1 MISPILNRQVRRNR
15 SGQRKL
21 LGFESLE
28 IRAVL
33 SATIFV
39 PTDFDTIQEAVD
51 AAEEGDKI
59 RVLPG
64 IYEESVT
71 IDKDNLE
78 IKSSDELE
86 AIVTPDDGA
95 NFIFFV
101 DGAKNVKIE
110 GFTVSGPFTAT
121 TDFAGIQVSNGSAKI
136 KNNLITQIRNE
147 PLIGNQEGIGI
158 LVFQPNELGTARAVI
173 EDNVISDYHK
183 GGIVVSVGLG
193 ELPIVAGAKAHAE
206 IEDNV
211 IIGAGLTGAI
221 AQNGIQISDKA
232 TAEIEDNRI
241 SGNFF
246 DDPDIAGSAG
256 ILITDFA
263 GPTEISKNR
272 VFDNQIGIWVIDT
285 TDVEVEKNKVY
296 DNSEGGI
303 FVDTSSN
310 VEVTKN
316 DVFDNE
322 FYGISLFEAEY
333 VEVSQNDV
341 YDNGLNGISLL
352 SSSHIV
358 VSKNEVYDNGFA
370 AGTDDEGAG
379 ILLFGSSNNHISN
392 NEVSDNF
399 LDGIALFSIYDELDQ
414 HLTSGS
420 TDNTITRNEIED
432 NGGAGVFLDLD
443 SVDNFIAFN
452 EFDDN
457 AGGAW
462 VDVSDSNTFWKNKKK

>member
-1 MISPILNRQVRRNR
+1 MISPILNRQVRRSR

-39 PTDFDTIQEAVD
+39 PTDFETIQEAVD

-59 RVLPG
+59 RVMPG
-64 IYEESVT
+64 TYTESVT

-78 IKSSDELE
+78 IKASDELE
-86 AIVTPDDGA
+86 AIVNPALGGH
-95 NFIFFV
+95 FIFFV
-101 DGAKNVKIE
+101 DGAQNVKIE
-110 GFTVSGPFTAT
+110 GFEISGPFTAL
-121 TDFAGIQVSNGSAKI
+121 TDFAGIQVSNGGSAKI
-136 KNNLITQIRNE
+136 KDNLITKIRNE
-147 PLIGNQEGIGI
+147 PLSGTQEGIGI
-158 LVFQPNELGTARAVI
+158 LVFQPNQPGTARAVI
-173 EDNVISDYHK
+173 EDNVINDYQK

-193 ELPIVAGAKAHAE
+193 LVDIDDIVAGAKAHAE

-211 IIGAGLTGAI
+211 ITGAGFTDVI

-232 TAEIEDNRI
+232 TAEIEDNKI

-246 DDPDIAGSAG
+246 DDPDAAGSAG
-256 ILITDFA
+256 ILVTDFA

-303 FVDTSSN
+303 FVDTSSD

-322 FYGISLFEAEY
+322 FYGISLFESEY
-333 VEVSQNDV
+333 VEVSQNEV

-352 SSSHIV
+352 SSSHIE

-379 ILLFGSSNNHISN
+379 ILLFGSSDNRISN

-399 LDGIALFSIYDELDQ
+399 LDGIALLSSSTI
-414 HLTSGS
+414 GS
-420 TDNTITRNEIED
+420 THNRITHNEIED
-432 NGGAGVFLDLD
+432 NGGAGVFLDSD